1 MSTRPGLEAFSDGF
15 RAFLAQSPT
24 SYHAAAAVAQ
34 RLRAAGFAQ
43 LDERDEWPQA
53 PGRYVLVRD
62 GAVVAWVVPAAAGP
76 TSPLHVLGAH
86 TDSPGFKLKPQPT
99 HTRAGWTLAGVEV
112 YGGPILNTWLDR
124 DLGVA
129 GRVFDRSGQAHLVR
143 TGALARIANL
153 AVHLDR
159 SINDGVALDRQQH
172 TEPILGASFDDPDL
186 DLIDY
191 LAVRAGFEP
200 GEVTGHDL
208 LLFDTQPSQLLGS
221 KEQLLAAGRLDN
233 LTSVYA
239 GMAALAAV
247 AGGARGQRL
256 LVAPAADAAAPKTAP
271 VIVFAAFDH
280 EEVGSQ
286 TRTGAGGPLLEEVL
300 ERLQTA
306 LGATDEQRLR
316 AQADSWLISA
326 DAGHLVHPNYAQ
338 RHDPEHQ
345 PQPGR
350 GPLLKVNAQQRYAT
364 DGAGAALWSGLA
376 QRAGVDVQTFVSN
389 NSVPCGSTIG
399 PIASTR
405 LGLRT
410 LDVGVGLL
418 SMHSARELV
427 HLGDLQ
433 AFSRIIAAFFVEGQE

>member
-1 MSTRPGLEAFSDGF
+1 MGTRPGLEAFSDGF
-15 RAFLAQSPT
+15 RAFLAQAPT
-24 SYHAAAAVAQ
+24 SYHTAAAVAA
-34 RLRAAGFAQ
+34 RLRAAEFEQ
-43 LDERDEWPQA
+43 LDERDEWPRR

-76 TSPLHVLGAH
+76 TSPVHVLGAH
-86 TDSPGFKLKPQPT
+86 TDSPGFKLKPHPT
-99 HTRAGWTLAGVEV
+99 HMRVGWTLAGVEI

-129 GRVFDRSGQAHLVR
+129 GRVFDRGGQAHLVR

-159 SINDGVALDRQQH
+159 SINDGVAIDRQQH
-172 TEPILGASFDDPDL
+172 TEPVIGASFDDPEL

-191 LAVRAGFEP
+191 LAVRAGLEP
-200 GEVTGHDL
+200 GEVTGTDL
-208 LLFDTQPSQLLGS
+208 MLFDTQPSQLLGS

-247 AGGARGQRL
+247 AGGARGRS
-256 LVAPAADAAAPKTAP
+256 LVEAVAEGAAGSGDAP

-286 TRTGAGGPLLEEVL
+286 TRTGAGGPLLEAVL
-300 ERLQTA
+300 VRLQQT
-306 LGATDEQRLR
+306 LEATDEQRLR

-326 DAGHLVHPNYAQ
+326 DAGHLVHPNHSQ

-364 DGAGAALWSGLA
+364 DGAGSALWAGLA
-376 QRAGVDVQTFVSN
+376 RRAGVDVQTFVSN

-410 LDVGVGLL
+410 VDAGVGLL

-427 HLGDLQ
+427 HLADLQ
-433 AFSRIIAAFFVEGQE
+433 ALSRIIAAFFVEGQE